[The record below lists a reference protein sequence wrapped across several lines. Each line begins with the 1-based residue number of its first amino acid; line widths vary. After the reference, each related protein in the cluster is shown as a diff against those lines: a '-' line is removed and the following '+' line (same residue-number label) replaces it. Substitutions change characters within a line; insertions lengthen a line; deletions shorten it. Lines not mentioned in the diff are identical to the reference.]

1 MLKLN
6 SFWTGPWRIL
16 SRLAPTTYTIEP
28 VSREPETPH
37 KTHTFQVDRLK
48 KFYEEDQPVKP
59 PVNFDPDLKPG
70 NPSRDEFPFK
80 PKKYVAKAM
89 ATKDIIEKDD
99 PDYDDPTKQKVIPPW
114 KSHLDPKIP
123 LPDKIEDSPVSK
135 PKKPKRQW
143 DKKPVR
149 RYAGLPAPLTTRSKA
164 KQTEIS
170 ISSLDYSDLLQ
181 WQQPSDQPD
190 FDVDI
195 YDQFFE
201 RR

>member
-1 MLKLN
+1 M
-6 SFWTGPWRIL
+6 
-16 SRLAPTTYTIEP
+16 
-28 VSREPETPH
+28 
-37 KTHTFQVDRLK
+37 
-48 KFYEEDQPVKP
+48 
-59 PVNFDPDLKPG
+59 
-70 NPSRDEFPFK
+70 
-80 PKKYVAKAM
+80 
-89 ATKDIIEKDD
+89 
-99 PDYDDPTKQKVIPPW
+99 IPPW

-170 ISSLDYSDLLQ
+170 ISSLDYCALLR
-181 WQQPSDQPD
+181 QQLPSDQPD

-201 RR
+201 RRYYTFNSAIFSLLGTYYFIEVTCSGGRTRPLNVLHSK